1 MYIDVLDVQ
10 CLEQT
15 VVNYQID
22 WLVHFSAI
30 LSAVGEQNVPLAI
43 RINIEGLQNILEVS
57 K

>member
-1 MYIDVLDVQ
+1 MN
-10 CLEQT
+10 CLEAA

-43 RINIEGLQNILEVS
+43 RINVEGVHNILEIA